1 MWKHPLTELKF
12 IIKSF
17 KETAREALVLNLIW
31 ASIKNL

>member
-17 KETAREALVLNLIW
+17 IETAREGLVLNLI
-31 ASIKNL
+31 